1 MNTRLFRFIYD
12 NWLSKMLMLLAALTV
27 VLLFV
32 CCALSPEDGV
42 AHAQYQQTPDSI
54 AEQLYN
60 EGNAYFKAGRYQDA
74 MQSYKMAL
82 EYSKDSYRLYF
93 NLAMTHIKLG
103 HKVEAEKSLERCL
116 QLRPNDSDAANE
128 LKMLRSS
135 PGQPQVTTS
144 PEEKKT
150 FLESA
155 AKIAENCGPYD
166 TGRFV
171 VYLRQAVPTGM
182 TTTATVDIVNPT
194 SETLFIAIN
203 SAASPPVVND
213 DRGDSLSVGNPH
225 GITKVDARR
234 NSTNENDY
242 TRIAPRQKLTIALSG
257 NYHPRGF
264 GSKVTLNVEFICLV
278 NGRAMTIPA
287 SPCLIRGN

>member
-103 HKVEAEKSLERCL
+103 IR
-116 QLRPNDSDAANE
+116 LRP
-128 LKMLRSS
+128 
-135 PGQPQVTTS
+135 
-144 PEEKKT
+144 KK
-150 FLESA
+150 A
-155 AKIAENCGPYD
+155 
-166 TGRFV
+166 
-171 VYLRQAVPTGM
+171 
-182 TTTATVDIVNPT
+182 
-194 SETLFIAIN
+194 
-203 SAASPPVVND
+203 
-213 DRGDSLSVGNPH
+213 
-225 GITKVDARR
+225 
-234 NSTNENDY
+234 
-242 TRIAPRQKLTIALSG
+242 
-257 NYHPRGF
+257 
-264 GSKVTLNVEFICLV
+264 
-278 NGRAMTIPA
+278 
-287 SPCLIRGN
+287 